1 MTAQQYSTDIDDE
14 RPTRLNADAADK
26 LIEHLS
32 MHDREVQRHR
42 LAIYDRMR
50 QACPVGRS
58 VEHGGF
64 YAFSTYRHVY
74 DAAHAPERFSSFP
87 VTIPPFGNPVP
98 MIPIEADPPGHAN
111 YRALVGQRFSP
122 KRVEEMGG
130 QIRSLVNELLGNIEG
145 RREVDLAKEVAV
157 QLPLSVILELFLGV
171 PRQDRDRMYEL
182 AVQMLQPDPDD
193 SDEQKHAK
201 AGAAGVGLMAYFAEL
216 LDNLR
221 KNGHGQDLISE
232 LDQAHIGDVK
242 LTDEEILGFCLLL
255 LPAGFDTTAS
265 AIGRMLQLF
274 ATNPTIRRAFAERVD
289 DSQALD
295 VAIEELIR
303 YISPVPGLARTVSE
317 PCQFAGQTLEQGDRL
332 LLLWPSANRDPD
344 EFDKPNEFVADRKP
358 NRHVGFGSGIHR
370 CLGAHV
376 ARKEIKVLLEE
387 MFHRGIPEYRLHPEK
402 SPVWHTGDTW
412 GVKSLPVIF
421 ESKEWKIR

>member
-1 MTAQQYSTDIDDE
+1 MTTQQSNIDIDDE
-14 RPTRLNADAADK
+14 RPTVLNADAADK
-26 LIEHLS
+26 FIEHLS
-32 MHDREVQRHR
+32 MHDRQIQRHR
-42 LAIYDRMR
+42 LAIYQRMR
-50 QACPVGRS
+50 EACPVGRS

-64 YAFSTYRHVY
+64 YAFSTYRDVY
-74 DAAHAPERFSSFP
+74 EAAHAPERFSSFP

-122 KRVEEMGG
+122 KRVEEMDG
-130 QIRSLVNELLGNIEG
+130 QIRSLVTELLDNIEG
-145 RREVDLAKEVAV
+145 KRDVDLAKELAV
-157 QLPLSVILELFLGV
+157 QLPLRVILELFLGV
-171 PRQDRDRMYEL
+171 PEQDRDKMYDL

-193 SDEQKHAK
+193 SDEQKHEK
-201 AGAAGVGLMAYFAEL
+201 AAAAGLGLMTYFAAL
-216 LDNLR
+216 LTNLR
-221 KNGHGQDLISE
+221 ENGHGDDLISE
-232 LDQAHIGDVK
+232 LDQAHVEGVK

-255 LPAGFDTTAS
+255 VPAGFDTTAS

-274 ATNPTIRRAFAERVD
+274 ATNPSIRQVIKQRID

-303 YISPVPGLARTVSE
+303 YISPVPGLARTVTE
-317 PCQFAGQTLEQGDRL
+317 PCKFAGQNLSKDDRL
-332 LLLWPSANRDPD
+332 LLLWPSANRDPE
-344 EFDKPNEFVADRKP
+344 EFDNPNEFVADRKP

-376 ARKEIKVLLEE
+376 ARKEIKVLLQE
-387 MFHRGIPEYRLHPEK
+387 MFRRGTPEYRLDPEK
-402 SPVWHTGDTW
+402 PPVWHTGDTW

-421 ESKEWKIR
+421 EARS